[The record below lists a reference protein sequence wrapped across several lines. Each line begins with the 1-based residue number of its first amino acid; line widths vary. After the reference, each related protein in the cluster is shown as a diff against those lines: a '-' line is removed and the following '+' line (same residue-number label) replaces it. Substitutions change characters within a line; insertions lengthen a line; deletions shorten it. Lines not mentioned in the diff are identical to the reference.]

1 MLDLDA
7 FDRLCRIKDAEK
19 PAPMHQTPAEGP
31 NHATK
36 INNDWAFKLAQNAH
50 MRDSKRGLAEEPE
63 LKWHEDAVAKESM
76 YKQLRRAMH
85 LDRAEDLAPEKQN
98 IPDCDLLMD
107 ELDQQMEEIAL
118 RRVLATQKQGW
129 ARWAMTAAALLAC
142 VSILRE
148 LSYW

>member
-19 PAPMHQTPAEGP
+19 PAPMQQTPAEEL

-36 INNDWAFKLAQNAH
+36 INNDWASKLTQNAH
-50 MRDSKRGLAEEPE
+50 MRESKRELEEEPQ
-63 LKWHEDAVAKESM
+63 LKRYGDAVDKESM
-76 YKQLRRAMH
+76 HKQLCRAMH
-85 LDRAEDLAPEKQN
+85 LDRMEDLAPEKEH

-118 RRVLATQKQGW
+118 RRVVMTQKQGW
-129 ARWAMTAAALLAC
+129 ARLAVTAAALVAC

>member
-19 PAPMHQTPAEGP
+19 PASMHQTPAEEP

-50 MRDSKRGLAEEPE
+50 MRDSKRELVEHPE
-63 LKWHEDAVAKESM
+63 LKWHGDAVDKGSM
-76 YKQLRRAMH
+76 HKKLCRAMH
-85 LDRAEDLAPEKQN
+85 LERVEDLAPEKEH

-118 RRVLATQKQGW
+118 RRVVATEKRGW
-129 ARWAMTAAALLAC
+129 ARLAMTAAALLAC